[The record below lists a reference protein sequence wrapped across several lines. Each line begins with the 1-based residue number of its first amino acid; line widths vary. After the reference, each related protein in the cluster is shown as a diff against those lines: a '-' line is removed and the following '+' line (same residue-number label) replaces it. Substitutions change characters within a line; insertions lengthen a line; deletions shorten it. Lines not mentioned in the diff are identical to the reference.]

1 MSISPTHLSVD
12 EARARIGRLRP
23 AEAVRLGELA
33 RVCARSVGSGTEG
46 AEILNEAIARVLE
59 GRRRWPADLPVDVFF
74 SEVMRSIAHE
84 WRQRAWRE
92 PFLDDQAN
100 PDIAVAPEHRAELE
114 NVTALTRR
122 SLEDDPL
129 ALRLFELELLEK
141 TGSEIQRELALNAT
155 AYDTLRRRFRRRLI
169 AAFPD
174 GYPL

>member
-1 MSISPTHLSVD
+1 MSTSPAYLVID
-12 EARARIGRLRP
+12 EARKRIRRLRP

-33 RVCARSVGSGTEG
+33 RVCARSVGSRTEG
-46 AEILNEAIARVLE
+46 AEVLNEAIARVLE

-92 PFLDDQAN
+92 PFLDDQAI
-100 PDIAVAPEHRAELE
+100 PDIAVAPEHRAEIE
-114 NVTALTRR
+114 SVTGVVRR
-122 SLEDDPL
+122 FLKNDPL
-129 ALRLFELELLEK
+129 ALRLFELELAEM
-141 TGSEIQRELALNAT
+141 TGFEIQRELGLDAT